1 MDFYFVQ
8 WQERNPLM
16 KKVTKIFFSL
26 FLVISLCYIVY
37 LNCRLYYQPRFEKIG
52 NTTLNKDVLN
62 QLHFLKRKIH
72 TGAANDMQGIYPE
85 GYLFLNALYG
95 LSWCELANA
104 VDHQSELYKEA
115 HAEIQIAFDEV
126 NSGKGKSIFPPT
138 LPIPYGV
145 FYTGWNNYLL
155 GKKLSVENPQERDS
169 VEISLYLRQCT
180 SIVEALNNSETPYP
194 ESYANASWP
203 SDATVAVASLS
214 FEKNIRTPLF
224 DADMKKWIDK
234 VKLNLDTCGLL
245 PHSTDAVT
253 GKVMNGTRGN
263 SQALILIFLVD
274 IDSAFARE
282 QFNLY
287 KSKFL
292 TTRFGLP
299 GLREYATEEW
309 AEGDVDSG
317 PVIFGIGGAA
327 SIVGLRTM
335 IVFGEQTTAIGLR
348 NSIEAFGMAS
358 TNDGEKKYLFGQLPM
373 ADAFFVWANSME
385 ITEEKMLA
393 TSESWRGRFQL
404 YSVLTLVAMILLL
417 LWIWSKLPWRNK
429 ANSA

>member
-1 MDFYFVQ
+1 MGT
-8 WQERNPLM
+8 RLIPM
-16 KKVTKIFFSL
+16 KKAAKIIFSL
-26 FLVISLCYIVY
+26 FLVASACYIVY
-37 LNCRLYYQPRFEKIG
+37 LNCRLYYRPHFEKVG
-52 NTTLNKDVLN
+52 NATLNKDVLN

-72 TGAANDMQGIYPE
+72 AGAANDMQGIYPE

-95 LSWCELANA
+95 LSWCEVAGA
-104 VDHQSELYKEA
+104 VDHRSELYKEA
-115 HAEIQIAFDEV
+115 HTEIQFAFDEV
-126 NSGKGKSIFPPT
+126 NSAKGKSIFPPA
-138 LPIPYGV
+138 LPVPYGV

-155 GKKLSVENPQERDS
+155 GKKLSVEEPHERDS
-169 VEISLYLRQCT
+169 AEVSLYIRQCT
-180 SIVEALNNSETPYP
+180 SIVEGFKNSETPYP
-194 ESYANASWP
+194 ESYVNASWP
-203 SDATVAVASLS
+203 SDATVAIASLS

-224 DADMKKWIDK
+224 AANMKQWIDK

-263 SQALILIFLVD
+263 SQALILNFLFD
-274 IDSAFARE
+274 IDSSFARE

-299 GLREYATEEW
+299 GLREYATEAW

-335 IVFGEQTTAIGLR
+335 IVFGEQKTAIGLR

-358 TNDGEKKYLFGQLPM
+358 ASDGEKKYLFGQLPM

-385 ITEEKMLA
+385 ITEDKMLA
-393 TSESWRGRFQL
+393 TNESWRGRFQF
-404 YSVLTLVAMILLL
+404 YSFLTIVFMIFIF
-417 LWIWSKLPWRNK
+417 LWMWQMLPQRK
-429 ANSA
+429 KRTLHEKQMD

>member
-1 MDFYFVQ
+1 
-8 WQERNPLM
+8 M
-16 KKVTKIFFSL
+16 KKTAKVILSFFLIVFS
-26 FLVISLCYIVY
+26 IYIVY
-37 LNCRLYYQPRFEKIG
+37 LNCRLYYQPHFEKVE

-62 QLHFLKRKIH
+62 QLQFLKRKIH
-72 TGAANDMQGIYPE
+72 AGAADEMQGIYPE
-85 GYLFLNALYG
+85 GFLFLDALYG
-95 LSWCELANA
+95 LSWCEVANA
-104 VDHQSELYKEA
+104 VDHSSELYKEA
-115 HAEIQIAFDEV
+115 RTEIQYAFDEV
-126 NSGKGKSIFPPT
+126 NSAKGKSIFPPA

-155 GKKLSVENPQERDS
+155 GKKISVEDPLERDS
-169 VEISLYLRQCT
+169 AEVALYIRQCT
-180 SIVEALNNSETPYP
+180 SIVEGLRNSETPYP
-194 ESYANASWP
+194 ESYVNASWP

-224 DADMKKWIDK
+224 GTDMQQWIAK

-263 SQALILIFLVD
+263 SQALILNFLFD
-274 IDSAFARE
+274 IDPVFARE

-299 GLREYATEEW
+299 GLREYATKAW

-327 SIVGLRTM
+327 SVVGLRTM
-335 IVFGEQTTAIGLR
+335 IVFGEQETAIGLR
-348 NSIEAFGMAS
+348 NSIEAFGMAWTS
-358 TNDGEKKYLFGQLPM
+358 DGEKKYLFGQIPM
-373 ADAFFVWANSME
+373 ADAFFVWGNSME
-385 ITEEKMLA
+385 ITEDKMLA
-393 TSESWRGRFQL
+393 TTESWRGRFQL
-404 YSVLTLVAMILLL
+404 YSVLTLAVMLFLL
-417 LWIWSKLPWRNK
+417 LWMWERLPWRRK
-429 ANSA
+429 GSS